1 VFVAAA
7 GSNTTPLV
15 RTTATAYS
23 FNASTGNL
31 VVPGTVQ
38 ANSDERLKTNWQSL
52 GDDFIELLAT
62 VKAGTYTRTDS
73 GATQVGVGAQSLQRV
88 LQQAVE
94 ADENGM
100 LSVAYGNAALVACV
114 HLAQRVIALE
124 EKLKDKT

>member
-1 VFVAAA
+1 
-7 GSNTTPLV
+7 
-15 RTTATAYS
+15 
-23 FNASTGNL
+23 
-31 VVPGTVQ
+31 VQ

-52 GDDFIELLAT
+52 GDDFIALLAT

-94 ADENGM
+94 SDENGM

-114 HLAQRVIALE
+114 YLAQRVLALE

>member
-1 VFVAAA
+1 
-7 GSNTTPLV
+7 
-15 RTTATAYS
+15 
-23 FNASTGNL
+23 
-31 VVPGTVQ
+31 VQ
-38 ANSDERLKTNWQSL
+38 ANSDERLKTDWADVQ
-52 GDDFIELLAT
+52 DDFIESLAL

-73 GATQVGVGAQSLQRV
+73 GARQVGVGAQSLQRV

-114 HLAQRVIALE
+114 YLAQRVLALE